1 MQSSLVP
8 TEVIQPFLSFFRPI
22 WNCGARSGFARAD
35 IRGDWQHEGLMEQSR
50 ASTGTLARSQ
60 TFTTLMMLKNYSDFI
75 SELSQNTYAMMSQG
89 QATFMQQA
97 QEAAANVIDATDART
112 HHRQRRAA

>member
-1 MQSSLVP
+1 M
-8 TEVIQPFLSFFRPI
+8 
-22 WNCGARSGFARAD
+22 NG
-35 IRGDWQHEGLMEQSR
+35 
-50 ASTGTLARSQ
+50 
-60 TFTTLMMLKNYSDFI
+60 MLKNCSDFI